1 LNHGRK
7 GTDLTGKVHLVA
19 FESLANCKRAYLES
33 HESNKLLFTGFFVL
47 KNVFTFAHQ
56 KRIVHMKKNEEYVK
70 NSSRDWLMFIVS
82 TIGMVALLI
91 WLPAWIWVAWPF
103 QFTALAGALGRL

>member
-1 LNHGRK
+1 M
-7 GTDLTGKVHLVA
+7 GKVLLVT
-19 FESLANCKRAYLES
+19 FESPANWNRGYLES
-33 HESNKLLFTGFFVL
+33 HESNKLLFTRSEVL

-56 KRIVHMKKNEEYVK
+56 KRIAHMKKNEEYVN